1 MHQAQPK
8 KIVKIKFTILEFPL
22 RLVVTNLTG
31 IHEDLGMIPGLTSGL
46 RIQHFHK
53 LWCRWQTQL
62 DLELLWLWHRPPVV
76 QLQFN
81 PSAENFHMLQV
92 QPLKDKR
99 KKKSMNIVAL
109 ILATLRPISAFPI
122 LEAVF
127 SSLPKEIL
135 LVFLFSKSVFF
146 FVLLVI
152 ATFRGW

>member
-1 MHQAQPK
+1 
-8 KIVKIKFTILEFPL
+8 
-22 RLVVTNLTG
+22 
-31 IHEDLGMIPGLTSGL
+31 
-46 RIQHFHK
+46 
-53 LWCRWQTQL
+53 
-62 DLELLWLWHRPPVV
+62 
-76 QLQFN
+76 
-81 PSAENFHMLQV
+81 
-92 QPLKDKR
+92 
-99 KKKSMNIVAL
+99 MNIVAL